1 MRKRSKRKAP
11 RQGKTN
17 RVPKPF
23 NGGKWSHAAFIGFFR
38 SALRKASQRWDPLV
52 SEVFKLA
59 RRPSQSTNKQL
70 KWEYQCS
77 ECLGWYPRKEVNADH
92 IIPCGK
98 FTVLDDLPGY
108 VARMFCEVEGIR
120 VLCIKCHQ
128 RRTNGHMT
136 SMRIKSDAEKL
147 EMFSRVSDAMQRARG
162 MPIAVRV
169 DILAQSIEDSPQD
182 LPVFLRWIWNHK
194 MVPRIGRAEL
204 VADGYVP
211 VRGRTE
217 HLGFWLMMS
226 RLRRRRMDA
235 KGREES
241 IREWK
246 DCLCQFD
253 QNTVKVAI
261 RVLEQNPGWGLSLVH
276 INSAME
282 LAGQGQQALIEA
294 DDPTDFLEI

>member
-1 MRKRSKRKAP
+1 
-11 RQGKTN
+11 
-17 RVPKPF
+17 
-23 NGGKWSHAAFIGFFR
+23 
-38 SALRKASQRWDPLV
+38 
-52 SEVFKLA
+52 
-59 RRPSQSTNKQL
+59 
-70 KWEYQCS
+70 
-77 ECLGWYPRKEVNADH
+77 
-92 IIPCGK
+92 
-98 FTVLDDLPGY
+98 
-108 VARMFCEVEGIR
+108 
-120 VLCIKCHQ
+120 
-128 RRTNGHMT
+128 MT